1 MHLRVYNSPLHRL
14 WRENAAIVI
23 IRGMLAFELVSE
35 SDLYSNAN
43 TEQRRD
49 GDGADTPTLLNALA
63 NKLHRNA
70 ITCRYVIGNSVCV
83 CFIAAWNDNNS
94 HTKIFMALKAILLL
108 FI

>member
-1 MHLRVYNSPLHRL
+1 MLLRVYKSPLHRL

-35 SDLYSNAN
+35 SELYSNAN
-43 TEQRRD
+43 TEQRLQRRD
-49 GDGADTPTLLNALA
+49 GDEADTPTLLTAPA

-83 CFIAAWNDNNS
+83 CFIAA
-94 HTKIFMALKAILLL
+94 
-108 FI
+108 